1 MNNDL
6 TFIIQPDPHP
16 ARENAIKAVQNA
28 GIGQYVT
35 ISDETRSQ
43 AQNKLLWPLLTLWAK
58 HQEAIVNG
66 RPGKQSKET
75 WKVILLHSYRRN
87 HSKDL
92 QFALGLDGDLV
103 PLGYETH
110 SMGKHE
116 FAEFLTFV
124 LAETGNRGM
133 ELPPRAEEEC
143 QGYIKR
149 YMKEAA

>member
-1 MNNDL
+1 MKFPPYCL
-6 TFIIQPDPHP
+6 QPLPHP
-16 ARENAIKAVQNA
+16 SRANACQAIMAA
-28 GIGQYVT
+28 PDGYWVT
-35 ISDETRSQ
+35 IQDETRTIE
-43 AQNKLLWPLLTLWAK
+43 QNRLLWLLFTLWAK

-87 HSKDL
+87 HSENL

-124 LAETGNRGM
+124 LAESGNRGM
-133 ELPPRAEEEC
+133 ELPPRALDEC
-143 QGYIKR
+143 RGYIKR
-149 YMKEAA
+149 YIKEAA